1 MARWMRRKEPLVP
14 FEDYGFT
21 AEDYRAHRAW
31 VLDGAPEPDPDT
43 VERVRRWNEDT
54 YEMRQASEAVR
65 DERRR
70 RFWHGFWTLAGISAI
85 ALFAAAFALSLHVY
99 VSPGG
104 LATMGTGAMVIGLA
118 AVAGRDSH
126 RKDD

>member
-1 MARWMRRKEPLVP
+1 MARRMRRKEPLVP

-54 YEMRQASEAVR
+54 YEMRQASEAAKK
-65 DERRR
+65 ERHR
-70 RFWHGFWTLAGISAI
+70 RFWRGFWSLTGIAAIVLLTISVTLSVHVH
-85 ALFAAAFALSLHVY
+85 LSEHAQ
-99 VSPGG
+99 
-104 LATMGTGAMVIGLA
+104 ATMGLA
-118 AVAGRDSH
+118 AILIGVAAFMGRDYH